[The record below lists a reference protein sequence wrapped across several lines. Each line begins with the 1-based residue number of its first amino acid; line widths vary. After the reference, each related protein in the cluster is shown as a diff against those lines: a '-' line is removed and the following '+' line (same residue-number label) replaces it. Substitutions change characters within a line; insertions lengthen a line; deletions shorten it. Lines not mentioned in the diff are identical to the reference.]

1 MNEGLPCGPTGEL
14 GGIIRLA
21 GDISGFVILHQA
33 QTGWDWTYQVL
44 ALLAPACIWTKNNLL
59 LTRLFD
65 CKLQSERWVDIQIW
79 LNVVKYI

>member
-1 MNEGLPCGPTGEL
+1 MNEGLPCGLTGEL

-44 ALLAPACIWTKNNLL
+44 APLAPACK
-59 LTRLFD
+59 FEG
-65 CKLQSERWVDIQIW
+65 K
-79 LNVVKYI
+79 